1 MNTVQRYRKADWS
14 KVWHF
19 RQFHGNFANITYFEN
34 MESLNSRWFCLG
46 KRFQTF
52 FGGMDVVALRWY
64 SPAWRWKV
72 HLDAMQFFVGVLWQN
87 APSVA
92 GGTVGRQVARQS
104 RPRVAAARQHTHV
117 GPLLVPGMCAPTETS
132 LLVPGANAEPL
143 SRLKERAPFTVCF
156 PATTSLSHNV
166 YNIQLLVLRS
176 LRSALQSSIN
186 VPFFEA
192 MFQSLVRCLT
202 GLRLSEFFFRYLSQL
217 SSPELS

>member
-1 MNTVQRYRKADWS
+1 MQCSFLSGFCGRMR
-14 KVWHF
+14 
-19 RQFHGNFANITYFEN
+19 R
-34 MESLNSRWFCLG
+34 RW
-46 KRFQTF
+46 
-52 FGGMDVVALRWY
+52 
-64 SPAWRWKV
+64 
-72 HLDAMQFFVGVLWQN
+72 
-87 APSVA
+87 
-92 GGTVGRQVARQS
+92 QVARQS
-104 RPRVAAARQHTHV
+104 RPRVAAAHRHTHV
-117 GPLLVPGMCAPTETS
+117 GPLLVPGMCAPAGTS

-202 GLRLSEFFFRYLSQL
+202 GLRLSEFFSDIWVNWVLQNSARFNVLNCF
-217 SSPELS
+217 SPLPSI